1 MRRERSPRCAVDG
14 LKADS
19 HWSWTAAAVHGT
31 CILYSTVVPP
41 ARTTCGNLHASG
53 SSGLWA
59 LASRLL
65 TTASQITR
73 PTSPLSRFAGLCLS
87 GPHFQRVAWQKAE
100 EVANQIGTDRDAN
113 LGGSATIDIR
123 QTQDKRREEI
133 LSRRDPWMGWDGMV
147 GTRRDEMR

>member
-1 MRRERSPRCAVDG
+1 MRRERSPRCAVEG
-14 LKADS
+14 LKTDS

-31 CILYSTVVPP
+31 CIQYSS
-41 ARTTCGNLHASG
+41 TTSQNHMWEPLRLWI
-53 SSGLWA
+53 LWA
-59 LASRLL
+59 LGSGVSTPHHGQSNYATHFTAFQIRRALL
-65 TTASQITR
+65 IGS
-73 PTSPLSRFAGLCLS
+73 
-87 GPHFQRVAWQKAE
+87 HFQRVAWQKAE

>member
-31 CILYSTVVPP
+31 CILYNTVVPP
-41 ARTTCGNLHASG
+41 ARTTCGNLYASG

-87 GPHFQRVAWQKAE
+87 GPTFNVWLGRRQRKWRIRSAQTGM
-100 EVANQIGTDRDAN
+100 QISEGRQQSISDRHKTRE
-113 LGGSATIDIR
+113 G
-123 QTQDKRREEI
+123 RRFCRVEI
-133 LSRRDPWMGWDGMV
+133 HGWDGM
-147 GTRRDEMR
+147 GWLGRDETR